1 MEQSKCTLT
10 KERTIG
16 KNQKKNKLM
25 ITAEDIRKIQRQE
38 PFTPFTIYMS
48 DGRQFEIKHPE
59 FLMVFRNNVVIGV
72 PNKDNEIPER
82 SEICSI
88 LHITG
93 LNMIAA

>member
-1 MEQSKCTLT
+1 
-10 KERTIG
+10 
-16 KNQKKNKLM
+16 
-25 ITAEDIRKIQRQE
+25 
-38 PFTPFTIYMS
+38 MS